1 MGKAIAAV
9 EGLTAKAGL
18 TVWTRPNSPSP
29 HQRSPATIDDVT
41 ITLEEVMTRLASLDV
56 NSSMG
61 PDCLHPCLLKHCPN
75 LATPASVV
83 DLQAVLT
90 PG

>member
-1 MGKAIAAV
+1 MYATQ
-9 EGLTAKAGL
+9 E
-18 TVWTRPNSPSP
+18 PNSPS

-41 ITLEEVMTRLASLDV
+41 ITLEEVMTRPASLGV
-56 NSSMG
+56 NSSMD